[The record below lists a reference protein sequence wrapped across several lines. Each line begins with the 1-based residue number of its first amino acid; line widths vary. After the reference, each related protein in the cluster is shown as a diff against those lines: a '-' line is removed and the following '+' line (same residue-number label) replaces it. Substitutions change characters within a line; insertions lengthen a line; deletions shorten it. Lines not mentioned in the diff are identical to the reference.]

1 MVTPKDPGL
10 EDWYGWAAAIR
21 EDYAL
26 VSAFNR
32 DELATNDG
40 AAYVYARTTGST
52 WDLAG
57 TVRPSDAKD
66 NLYFGM
72 SLALDDTRAVVGAT
86 APPPAAAKGAAH
98 IFK

>member
-1 MVTPKDPGL
+1 VVTPKDPGL

-52 WDLAG
+52 WDRRLREG
-57 TVRPSDAKD
+57 CYPS
-66 NLYFGM
+66 
-72 SLALDDTRAVVGAT
+72 ALVTQGR
-86 APPPAAAKGAAH
+86 H
-98 IFK
+98 FW